1 MSFPTGVQTVT
12 VTAPANGYRTLDGD
26 YQQGTITLTPTVPEV
41 VSAEHGIIAV
51 GAVQFTVGASGSF
64 TPRAVLPNDAE
75 GFTPEGWTYRLDQNL
90 TGETPR
96 SYNVLIPASA
106 GSVDLST
113 LVEVE
118 ASTGIVVSVPGGHG
132 TPSDTVTAETN
143 YGLAASAGVSTDYA
157 RGDHTHGSPALPPTG
172 TTAGTYAAGDDSRI
186 VGAVQKAQNLADL
199 ASAATAR
206 ANLGL
211 ARPWRFDIT
220 DPAYGAKGD
229 AVIVTDGAVNVG
241 VATLTCATSRP
252 FTAGDV
258 GKHVLVQGAGTFG
271 VTAWATTIAGY
282 NGPDSVALAG
292 TPPTSITGAIVVFGT
307 NNYDAIR
314 AATAAAEAYRAVGH
328 PYSEVYTPP
337 TGGYVIDG
345 PLDTSKSGNGQVVF
359 GPDPTTAGKKTPAF
373 VSDGSGAGVRHWEQ
387 TVPQISGATW
397 ISFGFYSST
406 SAQLTDLNA
415 NGNPGVISGPNE
427 GASNGLAYGASARF
441 SNTQPM
447 LSNMAILTPHT
458 AYGITWG
465 GFNFYG
471 CANAH
476 VRNVSISTLGT
487 VPSSTD
493 YTSPGTFGT
502 GLSVGCLMPAPGNN
516 DLSIVDNLSIQGG
529 YTYGIFFSEHTLISR
544 IMVLYCWAALC
555 AVGSYAG
562 SVGSVH
568 EMRVLSASV
577 EACTH
582 EVYIVGVGSQG
593 VGPTVDIHLSTE
605 SSTPNVDGNGVGAL
619 MGALGTLKL
628 TGLFTPSGVSIAHPT
643 GIEIVNGQ
651 VPRAVSRKT
660 AGFTASPID
669 RVLLCD
675 TTAGGFTA
683 TLPDA
688 DVNPVEYTL
697 KNTGS
702 NLLTVASTGGQLI
715 HPAGTTTMTV
725 AAGNTVRFLAD
736 YDGTAWGWYAV

>member
-1 MSFPTGVQTVT
+1 
-12 VTAPANGYRTLDGD
+12 
-26 YQQGTITLTPTVPEV
+26 
-41 VSAEHGIIAV
+41 
-51 GAVQFTVGASGSF
+51 
-64 TPRAVLPNDAE
+64 
-75 GFTPEGWTYRLDQNL
+75 
-90 TGETPR
+90 
-96 SYNVLIPASA
+96 
-106 GSVDLST
+106 
-113 LVEVE
+113 
-118 ASTGIVVSVPGGHG
+118 
-132 TPSDTVTAETN
+132 
-143 YGLAASAGVSTDYA
+143 
-157 RGDHTHGSPALPPTG
+157 
-172 TTAGTYAAGDDSRI
+172 
-186 VGAVQKAQNLADL
+186 
-199 ASAATAR
+199 
-206 ANLGL
+206 
-211 ARPWRFDIT
+211 
-220 DPAYGAKGD
+220 
-229 AVIVTDGAVNVG
+229 
-241 VATLTCATSRP
+241 
-252 FTAGDV
+252 
-258 GKHVLVQGAGTFG
+258 
-271 VTAWATTIAGY
+271 
-282 NGPDSVALAG
+282 
-292 TPPTSITGAIVVFGT
+292 
-307 NNYDAIR
+307 
-314 AATAAAEAYRAVGH
+314 
-328 PYSEVYTPP
+328 
-337 TGGYVIDG
+337 
-345 PLDTSKSGNGQVVF
+345 
-359 GPDPTTAGKKTPAF
+359 
-373 VSDGSGAGVRHWEQ
+373 VRHWEQ

-568 EMRVLSASV
+568 EMRVLSGSV

-675 TTAGGFTA
+675 TTASGFTA

-688 DVNPVEYTL
+688 DVNPVEYVL
-697 KNTGS
+697 KNTGT
-702 NLLTVASTGGQLI
+702 NPLTVAATGGQLI
-715 HPAGTTTMTV
+715 HPAGAATMTV